1 MTKMNILII
10 FPHGDALNTN
20 SGASTRVFHFVESL
34 VNNNHKVSLLHQS
47 NSNKSKDFTFK
58 KNISEF
64 TYKNLSFLGIPDYYL
79 KDLNPFFIIKL
90 YKIIKSNNF
99 DIIQIEFP
107 WGFFVSKLLKNKN
120 SSLIYS
126 SYGIES
132 RFIDVALKNPKF
144 PAIFKPIA
152 RFLVYFYE
160 KLVCK
165 LADAIISVSDYDR
178 NFYIK
183 NFKIDQNKTIAINIP
198 SSIKKK
204 GRLTEE
210 KKKLY
215 RRELNLPENKIIAIF
230 HGSLPHPP
238 NIEAFKLIKNYISP
252 KINMN
257 NLLFVLAGKNLKS
270 YSQKKVISLGF
281 VEDLEKLLLCA
292 DFAIV
297 PILSGEGQKVKCSD
311 YIVTGLPFIS
321 TKKGIQGI
329 DFLKDKED
337 CLIVDKVDQNFI
349 LGILKLYESKELR
362 EKMHESLI
370 KKSKYLKKST
380 LDKKLFNF
388 YEFLVKN

>member
-1 MTKMNILII
+1 MNILII

-198 SSIKKK
+198 SSIKK
-204 GRLTEE
+204 
-210 KKKLY
+210 
-215 RRELNLPENKIIAIF
+215 
-230 HGSLPHPP
+230 PP

>member
-1 MTKMNILII
+1 MNILII

-132 RFIDVALKNPKF
+132 RFIDVALKNPHIEDR
-144 PAIFKPIA
+144 P
-152 RFLVYFYE
+152 LVKRAVHEEENGTGAPVELKVHQHQLLPFC
-160 KLVCK
+160 LVTPRH
-165 LADAIISVSDYDR
+165 A
-178 NFYIK
+178 
-183 NFKIDQNKTIAINIP
+183 
-198 SSIKKK
+198 
-204 GRLTEE
+204 E
-210 KKKLY
+210 
-215 RRELNLPENKIIAIF
+215 ELNLPENKIIAIF